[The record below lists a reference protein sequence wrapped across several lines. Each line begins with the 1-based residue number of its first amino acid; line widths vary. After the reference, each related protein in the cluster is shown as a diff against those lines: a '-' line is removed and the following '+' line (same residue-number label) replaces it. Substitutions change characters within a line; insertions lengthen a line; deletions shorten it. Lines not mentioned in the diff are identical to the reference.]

1 MRNTIAI
8 ALILGL
14 SIAVM
19 AKPKRVNLDK
29 VIGSG
34 ITATYWALEEFTVSI
49 ANDSADIHLAAYLSK
64 EAMLAGKVAVAHQQ
78 MRVAGVSG
86 KKWFDDAAD
95 DLLGRAIQMQELTG
109 ATLENAE

>member
-1 MRNTIAI
+1 
-8 ALILGL
+8 
-14 SIAVM
+14 
-19 AKPKRVNLDK
+19 
-29 VIGSG
+29 
-34 ITATYWALEEFTVSI
+34 
-49 ANDSADIHLAAYLSK
+49 
-64 EAMLAGKVAVAHQQ
+64 